1 MLLNNTCYNRLY
13 AILGVYGCI
22 LHVYKQVATNLNKM
36 KLLKRLIGIIIVLT
50 FLCCSSDDN
59 SNSEKKLIQITNK
72 DPGGYVYFNQNY
84 VYDSNERII
93 QINDENGLILN
104 SYTYNSSNLPI
115 QNIDYH
121 YNYDDGIRWLK
132 IEIMKN
138 ITYNSDNKIS
148 AIKILY
154 KDYNMD
160 ASLNLQYDYTI
171 NVTYGPNSMT
181 SIRYN
186 EYGIFKVEYELS
198 NNSITGIKIT
208 NVNTVEADM
217 VFAYDTEGNCI
228 SGNGP
233 NKMEYHRPDDI
244 DLTVT
249 YGTEEKNPIFNAF
262 FDINILFIYTF
273 RSIRE
278 TLIHEQGTKF
288 PERIQWYNIPDDSN
302 KDAFEYTFDHD
313 DYLIKKV
320 KNMYSPYGHRILTY
334 KWE

>member
-1 MLLNNTCYNRLY
+1 
-13 AILGVYGCI
+13 
-22 LHVYKQVATNLNKM
+22 M

-59 SNSEKKLIQITNK
+59 SNSEKKLIQITLK
-72 DPGGYVYFNQNY
+72 DPGGYVYLNHNY
-84 VYDSNERII
+84 VYDSNERIT
-93 QINDENGLILN
+93 QINDENGLTLY
-104 SYTYNSSNLPI
+104 SYIYNSSNLPI

-121 YNYDDGIRWLK
+121 YNYNDTIKWLYVK
-132 IEIMKN
+132 VDKN
-138 ITYNSDNKIS
+138 ITYNSDLKIS
-148 AIKILY
+148 KIEILNTH
-154 KDYNMD
+154 YNID
-160 ASLNLQYDYTI
+160 GSLDSQYDYTT

-198 NNSITGIKIT
+198 NNLITGIKIT

-217 VFAYDTEGNCI
+217 VFGYDAEGNCI

-233 NKMEYHRPDDI
+233 NIAEYHRPDDI

-249 YGTEEKNPIFNAF
+249 YGNEEKNPVFNAF
-262 FDINILFIYTF
+262 FDIDILYQTTF
-273 RSIRE
+273 RSLRE
-278 TLIHEQGTKF
+278 TLIHQQGTKF
-288 PERIQWYNIPDDSN
+288 PERIQWYSVPDDSN

-320 KNMYSPYGHRILTY
+320 INMHSPYSHRILYY